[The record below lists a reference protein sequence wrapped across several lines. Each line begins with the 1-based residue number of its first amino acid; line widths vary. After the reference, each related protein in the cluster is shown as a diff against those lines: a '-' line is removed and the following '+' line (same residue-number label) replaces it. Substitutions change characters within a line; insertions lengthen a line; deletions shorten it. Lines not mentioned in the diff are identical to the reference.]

1 MVLIAVLVVLCIFAL
16 IGMKKGVIK
25 IAVSLATMVITIAVT
40 TFAAPVLSE
49 YIRNNTK
56 WDEKIEKS
64 IYENVSRDGK
74 SYGEDDED
82 IAGVGISAYIDDIE
96 EKVAAISEKMNLP
109 DSLTKGVSESVTS
122 KLVENVEESATL
134 TLKDIASKIFAA
146 QMAAIIVNAVSYC
159 IVFIALFII
168 LKIITAVTGII
179 SRLPVIHQADRLG
192 GFVTGLVEG
201 LIVVWL
207 MFAIVTAAG
216 NSSWAADILAQIHS
230 NSFLEFVYNNN
241 LIMKIILA

>member
-1 MVLIAVLVVLCIFAL
+1 M
-16 IGMKKGVIK
+16 GR
-25 IAVSLATMVITIAVT
+25 
-40 TFAAPVLSE
+40 E
-49 YIRNNTK
+49 DR
-56 WDEKIEKS
+56 KS

-82 IAGVGISAYIDDIE
+82 IAGEGISAYIDDIE

-109 DSLTKGVSESVTS
+109 DSLTKSVSESVTS

-192 GFVTGLVEG
+192 GFVTGLVED
-201 LIVVWL
+201 
-207 MFAIVTAAG
+207 
-216 NSSWAADILAQIHS
+216 S
-230 NSFLEFVYNNN
+230 
-241 LIMKIILA
+241 

>member
-1 MVLIAVLVVLCIFAL
+1 MVLIAVLAVLCIFAL

-40 TFAAPVLSE
+40 TFAAPVFSE

-74 SYGEDDED
+74 SYGEDDAD
-82 IAGVGISAYIDDIE
+82 IAGEGISAYIDDIE

-109 DSLTKGVSESVTS
+109 DSLTKSVSESVTS

-159 IVFIALFII
+159 IVFIAVSYTHLTLPTI
-168 LKIITAVTGII
+168 LRV
-179 SRLPVIHQADRLG
+179 
-192 GFVTGLVEG
+192 
-201 LIVVWL
+201 
-207 MFAIVTAAG
+207 
-216 NSSWAADILAQIHS
+216 
-230 NSFLEFVYNNN
+230 
-241 LIMKIILA
+241 

>member
-1 MVLIAVLVVLCIFAL
+1 MVLIAVLAVLCIFAL

-82 IAGVGISAYIDDIE
+82 IAGEGISAYIDDIE

-109 DSLTKGVSESVTS
+109 DSLTKSVSESVTS

-179 SRLPVIHQADRLG
+179 SRLLHSIHTQHQTSTKIDTVHIEAGISLTRT
-192 GFVTGLVEG
+192 VRCRCSNIVCRVNC
-201 LIVVWL
+201 LI
-207 MFAIVTAAG
+207 
-216 NSSWAADILAQIHS
+216 
-230 NSFLEFVYNNN
+230 N
-241 LIMKIILA
+241 LSLNTYCKSRD

>member
-1 MVLIAVLVVLCIFAL
+1 MCQ
-16 IGMKKGVIK
+16 
-25 IAVSLATMVITIAVT
+25 
-40 TFAAPVLSE
+40 
-49 YIRNNTK
+49 
-56 WDEKIEKS
+56 
-64 IYENVSRDGK
+64 
-74 SYGEDDED
+74 
-82 IAGVGISAYIDDIE
+82 
-96 EKVAAISEKMNLP
+96 
-109 DSLTKGVSESVTS
+109 ESVTS

-159 IVFIALFII
+159 IVFIVLFII

-241 LIMKIILA
+241 LIMKIILV

>member
-1 MVLIAVLVVLCIFAL
+1 MVLIAVLAVLCIFAL

-25 IAVSLATMVITIAVT
+25 IAISLATMVITIAVT

-82 IAGVGISAYIDDIE
+82 IAGEGISAYIDDIE

-109 DSLTKGVSESVTS
+109 DSLTKSVSESVTS

-146 QMAAIIVNAVSYC
+146 QMAAII
-159 IVFIALFII
+159 
-168 LKIITAVTGII
+168 VTGII

-241 LIMKIILA
+241 LIMKIILV

>member
-1 MVLIAVLVVLCIFAL
+1 
-16 IGMKKGVIK
+16 
-25 IAVSLATMVITIAVT
+25 
-40 TFAAPVLSE
+40 
-49 YIRNNTK
+49 
-56 WDEKIEKS
+56 
-64 IYENVSRDGK
+64 
-74 SYGEDDED
+74 
-82 IAGVGISAYIDDIE
+82 
-96 EKVAAISEKMNLP
+96 MNLP
-109 DSLTKGVSESVTS
+109 DSLTKSVSESVTS

-207 MFAIVTAAG
+207 MFAIVTAEETAHG
-216 NSSWAADILAQIHS
+216 QQTYCTDT
-230 NSFLEFVYNNN
+230 F
-241 LIMKIILA
+241 